1 MHQSHARKVTCHFQN
16 LHGAPVRVIL
26 RKVLSIEL
34 HPPSCT
40 LKDLFRP
47 PFAAL
52 ARTMSGL
59 ISLLG

>member
-40 LKDLFRP
+40 LKDLFHP
-47 PFAAL
+47 PFEHSRVL
-52 ARTMSGL
+52 TDDERL
-59 ISLLG
+59 N